1 MASCLQSIYE
11 VYAHQKADLLLHLV
25 KRNEDWSNTIIFL
38 RSRDELHEL
47 TTALKHEGIAADSIS
62 GNKKPELRER
72 ALNELKSGTIRI
84 LLATEAILR
93 DADLT
98 GICRI
103 IQFDFHELEQ
113 DYLSRVEICS
123 KEVTTFVTQDDAKH
137 LAKLAALTNDKLEK
151 KRAEDFPYAYQPR
164 KIKAKHAK
172 GCGPNKTGS
181 KPLQHKKPK
190 LKSKGPRRKTGRTRK
205 R

>member
-25 KRNEDWSNTIIFL
+25 KQNKDWRNTIIFL

-62 GNKKPELRER
+62 GNKKPELREL
-72 ALNELKSGTIRI
+72 ALNELKSGAVRI
-84 LLATEAILR
+84 LLATEAVLR
-93 DADLT
+93 DAELT
-98 GICRI
+98 GIHRV
-103 IQFDFHELEQ
+103 IQFDFHELEK
-113 DYLSRVEICS
+113 DYLSRIEICTE
-123 KEVTTFVTQDDAKH
+123 EVTTLVTQDDAKS
-137 LAKLAALTNDKLEK
+137 LAKLEALTDCELEK
-151 KRAEDFPYAYQPR
+151 KRAEDFPYADQPR

-190 LKSKGPRRKTGRTRK
+190 LKNKGPRRKTGRTRK